1 MRGSTLILT
10 DNDAHI
16 AEYSGPPFVYGFQ
29 RVGTA
34 CGVASRKAAVAIDQ
48 GAFWMG
54 KKGFFTFDG
63 STAKEMPC
71 EVADYVFDDLNTA
84 QKTKVYAVHNSQF
97 GEIWWFYPSGSSNEN
112 DRYVTL
118 DYKEG
123 HWATGTIDRTA
134 AVDQGVFTNPIFADA
149 SGNLYNHET
158 GYTHGSVKP
167 FAESGPISLGN
178 GDNIMKV
185 TSLIPDERVQGEV
198 KVTFKTRLHPNASEI
213 NHGEVVLTNPTDVR
227 FQGRQVR
234 MKVQGAGNTNWRSGV
249 MRVEA
254 TPGGRR

>member
-1 MRGSTLILT
+1 M
-10 DNDAHI
+10 
-16 AEYSGPPFVYGFQ
+16 
-29 RVGTA
+29 
-34 CGVASRKAAVAIDQ
+34 DQ
-48 GAFWMG
+48 LL
-54 KKGFFTFDG
+54 KK
-63 STAKEMPC
+63 C
-71 EVADYVFDDLNTA
+71 HVRVADYVFDDLNTA

-123 HWATGTIDRTA
+123 HWATGTLDRTA

-149 SGNLYNHET
+149 SGNLYNHEK

-198 KVTFKTRLHPNASEI
+198 KVTFKTRLHPNSTET

-227 FQGRQVR
+227 FQGRQIR